1 MTTTYRWLVWCAA
14 TAAVIIFG
22 FQRGWDTFHKF
33 CLGVVL
39 LAGVFQLIL
48 PIMQK
53 RMLQKIKNLPLEE
66 REKFLS
72 RFDDRTREKL
82 RKQLGMP
89 DDQKPGTGN
98 PS

>member
-22 FQRGWDTFHKF
+22 FERGWDTFHKV

-39 LAGVFQLIL
+39 VAGVFQLLL
-48 PIMQK
+48 PVMQK
-53 RMLQKIKNLPLEE
+53 RMLQKIKNLPPQE

-72 RFDDRTREKL
+72 RFDERTREKL
-82 RKQLGMP
+82 RKQLETQ
-89 DDQKPGTGN
+89 DNHHPGAGN

>member
-14 TAAVIIFG
+14 TAMVVIFG
-22 FQRGWDTFHKF
+22 FQRGWDTFHR
-33 CLGVVL
+33 VL
-39 LAGVFQLIL
+39 LGAVIVLGISNILL
-48 PIMQK
+48 PIAQR
-53 RMLQKIKNLPLEE
+53 RMLQKIKNLPPGE

-72 RFDDRTREKL
+72 RFDERTREKL

-89 DDQKPGTGN
+89 DDQRPDTGN